1 MRDKRYRFIYG
12 ETHDTCSV
20 ADDIEREYI
29 HSESRLVDKLNE
41 LDEKTWVMEEKLNE
55 LGYQLIFRMEDY
67 DMTKKSFKP
76 LFKEHPN
83 DVDNGKWVL
92 LSDKQYE
99 KIKEQKLLG
108 DVL

>member
-29 HSESRLVDKLNE
+29 RSELRLVDKLNE

-67 DMTKKSFKP
+67 DMSKKSFDTIFTCHPKATDKGEWVI
-76 LFKEHPN
+76 LTDKQVEQLKNKFKE
-83 DVDNGKWVL
+83 
-92 LSDKQYE
+92 
-99 KIKEQKLLG
+99 
-108 DVL
+108 

>member
-29 HSESRLVDKLNE
+29 RSESRLVDRLNE

-67 DMTKKSFKP
+67 DMSKKSFDTIFTSHPKATDKGEWVI
-76 LFKEHPN
+76 LTDKQVEQLKNKFKE
-83 DVDNGKWVL
+83 
-92 LSDKQYE
+92 
-99 KIKEQKLLG
+99 
-108 DVL
+108 

>member
-20 ADDIEREYI
+20 ADDLEREYI
-29 HSESRLVDKLNE
+29 CNELRLVDKLNE

-67 DMTKKSFKP
+67 DMSKKSFDTIFTYRPKATD
-76 LFKEHPN
+76 KGE
-83 DVDNGKWVL
+83 WVIL
-92 LSDKQYE
+92 TDKQV
-99 KIKEQKLLG
+99 EQLKNKFKG
-108 DVL
+108 